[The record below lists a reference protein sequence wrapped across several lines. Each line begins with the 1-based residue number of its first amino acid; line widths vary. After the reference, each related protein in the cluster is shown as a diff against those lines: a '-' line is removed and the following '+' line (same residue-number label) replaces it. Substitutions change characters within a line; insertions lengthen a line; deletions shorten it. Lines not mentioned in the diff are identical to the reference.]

1 MKISPEKYDS
11 GVDALQVCLEAKDCK
26 RNATNVQKTNQ
37 SKKAAKYR
45 SAFMAGYK
53 SWKCLQSISAMWKIY
68 PKLIVVLVLIK
79 NIKEGEKETEE
90 EG

>member
-11 GVDALQVCLEAKDCK
+11 GVDALRVCPEAKDCK

-68 PKLIVVLVLIK
+68 PKCSFNSNHSPICHFVSLPLK
-79 NIKEGEKETEE
+79 NV
-90 EG
+90 